1 MATMSGV
8 DGKLYLYTSGGTV
21 PTTEAGYITTFNLSI
36 SSGTADVSTLGT
48 VWDEYIGTNKS
59 WSGSISAIFDPSDT
73 QQSLLMTDIL
83 SSDETTK
90 ITAKFVINSA
100 LTLQGDILVTG
111 VSSTVSRT
119 DAVSIDF
126 NFQGTGALSQVS

>member
-8 DGKLYLYTSGGTV
+8 DGKLYLHTSGGTA

-83 SSDETTK
+83 SADETTK
-90 ITAKFVINSA
+90 ITAKFVINPA